1 MFHKHAL
8 GMVVV
13 GICSHCEHM
22 PSSRVPPLLMCCY
35 SVRCVAMLCAAPAEP
50 IATHSP
56 PVPFRCVC
64 CCTQEPR
71 RAQRRAGVVVC
82 TSAGYRMYP
91 QNYTQCN
98 FEDMT
103 GFCSSCRLRK
113 VHGWTFCTKKS
124 VAGSARE
131 RPYYSLDLIYL
142 FYYTICDMDD
152 AARYAPFSAQEREAL
167 AASGIEA
174 AHTEEA
180 LRYFAEQRARGERG
194 DGAHTFDMPEIDNEQ
209 VIDTR
214 DDVPLRMP
222 YRQCVVA
229 LAKYIP
235 YAQLQSLLPA
245 VERRTSEGVVQWNN
259 ALLAEVGRALYHTCA
274 YGMFNGGSATSYTD
288 AIHNQNL
295 NAQLFEQW
303 RERIDNSARAY
314 GQLPKGLCPALYNR
328 DGEGAWSFMELHI
341 RHLVRESA
349 RCGRAIPLFQMT
361 SPSSDAHIRDATR
374 EIYARY
380 LPAEEACDHYALSGD
395 MLCAVQPLLA
405 TFAYDARAG
414 SLFDAGRQQQQ
425 DAGRQQQ
432 DAGRQQ
438 QQDAGWQQQ
447 DAGRQS
453 QQDAGRQSQQD
464 EGWQSQQDAGRRQQQ
479 DAGWQPRDTGG
490 AGVPNGAEVKNGAGI
505 GGGAGVPNGA
515 EVKDSAGIGDG
526 RSVANG
532 VSVES
537 GTGVLNGAD
546 IDGGTDIKSRASMAA
561 EKATTAPADSEKA
574 GVNGGAGIG
583 SGTDVENGAEVKNG
597 AGVGGGTGVPN
608 GAEVKDSAGVPRSTP
623 PLFMDPR
630 AEKRRAYGLPGGHG
644 QCFGVLRTLLEALF
658 ARGVRFVW
666 LGNVDNVGYTMNP
679 IALAYLVLR
688 GGEALFEAV
697 PRSTVDR
704 KGGVLVR
711 DGDGQG
717 ALHGAWR
724 RGAAGA
730 GIGCRAGGQDHAF

>member
-1 MFHKHAL
+1 
-8 GMVVV
+8 
-13 GICSHCEHM
+13 
-22 PSSRVPPLLMCCY
+22 
-35 SVRCVAMLCAAPAEP
+35 
-50 IATHSP
+50 
-56 PVPFRCVC
+56 
-64 CCTQEPR
+64 
-71 RAQRRAGVVVC
+71 
-82 TSAGYRMYP
+82 
-91 QNYTQCN
+91 
-98 FEDMT
+98 
-103 GFCSSCRLRK
+103 
-113 VHGWTFCTKKS
+113 
-124 VAGSARE
+124 
-131 RPYYSLDLIYL
+131 
-142 FYYTICDMDD
+142 MDD
-152 AARYAPFSAQEREAL
+152 AARYAPFSVQEKEVL

-194 DGAHTFDMPEIDNEQ
+194 NGAHTFDMPEIDNEQ
-209 VIDTR
+209 VIDMR

-245 VERRTSEGVVQWNN
+245 VERRTTEGVVQWNN
-259 ALLAEVGRALYHTCA
+259 ALLTEVGRALYHTCA

-361 SPSSDAHIRDATR
+361 SPSSDAHIRDATQK
-374 EIYARY
+374 IYARY
-380 LPAEEACDHYALSGD
+380 FSAAEACDHYALSGD

-405 TFAYDARAG
+405 TFAYNAKGG
-414 SLFDAGRQQQQ
+414 SLFDAG
-425 DAGRQQQ
+425 
-432 DAGRQQ
+432 
-438 QQDAGWQQQ
+438 
-447 DAGRQS
+447 
-453 QQDAGRQSQQD
+453 
-464 EGWQSQQDAGRRQQQ
+464 
-479 DAGWQPRDTGG
+479 WQPQE
-490 AGVPNGAEVKNGAGI
+490 AG
-505 GGGAGVPNGA
+505 
-515 EVKDSAGIGDG
+515 S
-526 RSVANG
+526 
-532 VSVES
+532 
-537 GTGVLNGAD
+537 T
-546 IDGGTDIKSRASMAA
+546 
-561 EKATTAPADSEKA
+561 
-574 GVNGGAGIG
+574 
-583 SGTDVENGAEVKNG
+583 
-597 AGVGGGTGVPN
+597 
-608 GAEVKDSAGVPRSTP
+608 GVPRSAP
-623 PLFMDPR
+623 PLFIDPR

-711 DGDGQG
+711 DGNGQVRCMELG
-717 ALHGAWR
+717 AEVQLAQVLDAEREGKTTLFNCAIGLFNVETLLLKMDAYIQRLPVHALHKKTVRGDYWQLEQITWDIIGLIDNPCICIGHKSERFLAAKLISESFLLSGLPTQQHTALADMGERLCTAMQKKAQEEYGIVYKEGTWR
-724 RGAAGA
+724 A
-730 GIGCRAGGQDHAF
+730 QDM